1 MHKPATV
8 LGLFAGLLFYNYIRY
23 IIDDKRK
30 QIGVLRS
37 LGASKTDVATIFLI
51 ESLII
56 SIIIVILACIGSL
69 ILTVIL
75 NKVFINVFGMILT
88 LLNFG
93 IFPIL
98 IVLGVCLLVTIIAT
112 ILPIWQMTKKTPIE
126 TLRKR

>member
-37 LGASKTDVATIFLI
+37 LGASKADVATIFLI

-75 NKVFINVFGMILT
+75 NNVFINVFGMILT

-93 IFPIL
+93 IFPIKL
-98 IVLGVCLLVTIIAT
+98 CLVVTIIAT